1 MYKFRVIN
9 GVKHYP
15 VSENMKFNLEACHD
29 KLSLM
34 MYEAE
39 EKGDW
44 DAYEK
49 LSKARDESD
58 ELSWKAGYGWLSGK
72 EYGKAKEYVAWRIEK
87 RIEANIAGGNTKYLE
102 YC

>member
-1 MYKFRVIN
+1 MLRIIN

-34 MYEAE
+34 IWDEERKGNFDEA
-39 EKGDW
+39 D
-44 DAYEK
+44 K
-49 LSKARDESD
+49 LYARRDEAD
-58 ELSWKAGYGWLSGK
+58 ELSWKASSGWLSGK
-72 EYGKAKEYVAWRIEK
+72 DYGKAKELVAWRIEQ
-87 RIEANIAGGNTKYLE
+87 RIEANVAAGNYRNLQ

>member
-1 MYKFRVIN
+1 MLRIIN
-9 GVKHYP
+9 GVKYYP

-29 KLSLM
+29 KMSLM

-49 LSKARDESD
+49 IRNQRDRAD
-58 ELSWKAGYGWLSGK
+58 ELSWNASSGWLSGK
-72 EYGKAKEYVAWRIEK
+72 DYGEAKELVAWRIEM
-87 RIEANIAGGNTKYLE
+87 RIQANIEAGNTRNLA